1 LRREIIVRAPSAKN
15 PVLPPAK
22 SRARAPRRV
31 VTCAVVVLT
40 EKFLAAIA
48 GWPVV
53 FEARKIRAAGRVKA
67 ARYEPP
73 LLQGAVR
80 AGSRLF
86 ASGLRILSPAEVENI
101 CSCRLSQADGDGMIC
116 PHSVAV
122 ALEVIHEGEGPHPP
136 AAPGSLP

>member
-1 LRREIIVRAPSAKN
+1 MVGC
-15 PVLPPAK
+15 
-22 SRARAPRRV
+22 RV
-31 VTCAVVVLT
+31 VPLT

-53 FEARKIRAAGRVKA
+53 FEARKIRAAGKVKA

-73 LLQGAVR
+73 LLKGAVR

-86 ASGLRILSPAEVENI
+86 ASGLRITSATEAENI
-101 CSCRLSQADGDGMIC
+101 CSCRASQVEGDGMIC

-122 ALEVIHEGEGPHPP
+122 ALEAIHGTGDRNP
-136 AAPGSLP
+136 AAGS

>member
-1 LRREIIVRAPSAKN
+1 MVA
-15 PVLPPAK
+15 
-22 SRARAPRRV
+22 
-31 VTCAVVVLT
+31 LT
-40 EKFLAAIA
+40 EKFLAAVA

-73 LLQGAVR
+73 LLRGAVR

-86 ASGLRILSPAEVENI
+86 ASGLRLASADEVENI

-122 ALEVIHEGEGPHPP
+122 ALEVIHSRPAEHPETKP
-136 AAPGSLP
+136 